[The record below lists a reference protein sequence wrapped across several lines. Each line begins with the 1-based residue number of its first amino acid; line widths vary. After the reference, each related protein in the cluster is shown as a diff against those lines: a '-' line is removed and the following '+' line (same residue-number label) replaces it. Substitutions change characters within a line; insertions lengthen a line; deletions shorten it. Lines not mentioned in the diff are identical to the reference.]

1 MATLRIHAGFLSLDN
16 GARTPVNVYFDLA
29 KLLGVPAETG
39 QHYGDDRLTVDEDDL
54 PVVEELLT
62 DQRMLYLVEGRD
74 QQWRNIRT
82 EELARRLRVTSYVH

>member
-16 GARTPVNVYFDLA
+16 GAYAPVNVYFDLA

-39 QHYGDDRLTVDEDDL
+39 QYYGDDRLTVEDDDL

-74 QQWRNIRT
+74 PHWKNIRT